1 MQGKEFWIDF
11 VRTFFM
17 VTTLITILLCLAG
30 PVLAPGQTFS
40 YQAFAAPI
48 LYALVGTVPN
58 LVLYS
63 KRELKVR
70 ELFVRKILQL
80 LLIEIG
86 VSFVALYGASEEW
99 KQPRMVAVLLIS
111 VFIIYVLATLIAWIG
126 DVQSAK
132 ALSRELE
139 EFQRVNSQA

>member
-30 PVLAPGQTFS
+30 PMLAPGQTFS

-63 KRELKVR
+63 KRELKVW
-70 ELFVRKILQL
+70 ELLVRKILQL

-86 VSFVALYGASEEW
+86 VSFVALYGAGEEW

-111 VFIIYVLATLIAWIG
+111 VFVIYVLATLIAWIG

-139 EFQRVNSQA
+139 EFQRINSQA